1 MVESVSNQKS
11 VAIKIS
17 GMSCNHCVQHV
28 EKALL
33 QTRGVST
40 AKVDLSAE
48 KAFVD
53 YDQSEINEETL
64 LQVVENA
71 GYKGIITRQ

>member
-1 MVESVSNQKS
+1 MQANVT
-11 VAIKIS
+11 IKIS

-33 QTRGVST
+33 QTRGVIK
-40 AKVDLSAE
+40 AKVDLSAD

-53 YDQSEINEETL
+53 YNPSEVNEDIL
-64 LQVVENA
+64 LQAINNA
-71 GYKGIITRQ
+71 GYEGMIAGQ